1 MADNFDFAA
10 LAKSWQ
16 QQPTATELPPNSA
29 DLSQAKQR
37 QAEQKWLMYGEWFG
51 AAVMFIAAF
60 WLAFNIPD
68 WLGYLSALF
77 LISGALSSAYVAWTV
92 HKPILE
98 YDNWSSGGLV
108 QFRARACTLTLRY
121 YLYTQLSCAALVV
134 FAGLLWLMQWW
145 QIAQVTPTL
154 LVFYSLIVAPLCLAA
169 IYHLQQ
175 KKKQKAAELQQLSSL
190 AEDFQP
196 DTEL

>member
-1 MADNFDFAA
+1 MADDFDFTA

-29 DLSQAKQR
+29 DLTQAKQR

>member
-16 QQPTATELPPNSA
+16 QQPTATEAPPTAA

-37 QAEQKWLMYGEWFG
+37 QTEQKWLMYGEWLG
-51 AAVMFIAAF
+51 AVVMFIAAF
-60 WLAFNIPD
+60 WLAFEIPD

-77 LISGALSSAYVAWTV
+77 LITGALSSAYVAWTV

-98 YDNWSSGGLV
+98 YDNWSSGGLA

-134 FAGLLWLMQWW
+134 FAGLLWLIQWW
-145 QIAQVTPTL
+145 NIAQVSATL
-154 LVFYSLIVAPLCLAA
+154 LAFYSLIVAPLCLAA

-175 KKKQKAAELQQLSSL
+175 KKKQKATELQQLSSL

>member
-1 MADNFDFAA
+1 MADDFDFTA

-29 DLSQAKQR
+29 DLTQAKQR

-145 QIAQVTPTL
+145 NIAQVSATL
-154 LVFYSLIVAPLCLAA
+154 LVFTAS
-169 IYHLQQ
+169 
-175 KKKQKAAELQQLSSL
+175 
-190 AEDFQP
+190 
-196 DTEL
+196 

>member
-1 MADNFDFAA
+1 MADDFDFTA

-29 DLSQAKQR
+29 DLTQAKQR
-37 QAEQKWLMYGEWFG
+37 QAEQKWLMYGEWLG

-134 FAGLLWLMQWW
+134 FAGLLWLIQWW
-145 QIAQVTPTL
+145 NIAQVSATL

-175 KKKQKAAELQQLSSL
+175 KKKQKESELKQLSSL

-196 DTEL
+196 DAEL

>member
-16 QQPTATELPPNSA
+16 QQPTATEAPPTAA

-37 QAEQKWLMYGEWFG
+37 QTEQKWLMYGEWLG
-51 AAVMFIAAF
+51 AVVMFIAAF
-60 WLAFNIPD
+60 WLAFEIPD
-68 WLGYLSALF
+68 WLGYVSALF
-77 LISGALSSAYVAWTV
+77 LITGALSSAYVAWTV

-98 YDNWSSGGLV
+98 YDNWSSSGLV

-121 YLYTQLSCAALVV
+121 YLYTQLSCVALVV

-175 KKKQKAAELQQLSSL
+175 KKKQKATELQQLSSL

-196 DTEL
+196 DAEL

>member
-29 DLSQAKQR
+29 DLTQAKQR

-68 WLGYLSALF
+68 WLGYVSALF

>member
-1 MADNFDFAA
+1 MADDFDFAA

-29 DLSQAKQR
+29 DLTQAKQR

-60 WLAFNIPD
+60 WLAFHIPD

-98 YDNWSSGGLV
+98 YDNWSSSGLV

-134 FAGLLWLMQWW
+134 FAGLLWLIQWW
-145 QIAQVTPTL
+145 NIAQVSATL

-169 IYHLQQ
+169 IYRLQQ

-190 AEDFQP
+190 AEDFQQ

>member
-1 MADNFDFAA
+1 MVDNFDFAA
-10 LAKSWQ
+10 LTKSWQ
-16 QQPTATELPPNSA
+16 QQPTATEAPPTAA

-37 QAEQKWLMYGEWFG
+37 QTEQKYLMYGEWFG
-51 AAVMFIAAF
+51 AVVMLVAAF
-60 WLAFNIPD
+60 WLAFEIPD

-98 YDNWSSGGLV
+98 YDNWSSRGLV
-108 QFRARACTLTLRY
+108 QFRIRACTLTLRY
-121 YLYTQLSCAALVV
+121 YLYTQLSCAALVL

-154 LVFYSLIVAPLCLAA
+154 LVFYCLIVAPLCLVA
-169 IYHLQQ
+169 IYRLQQ
-175 KKKQKAAELQQLSSL
+175 KKKQKESELKQLSSL

>member
-16 QQPTATELPPNSA
+16 QQPTATEAPPTAA
-29 DLSQAKQR
+29 DLTQAKQR
-37 QAEQKWLMYGEWFG
+37 QTEQKYLMYGEWFG
-51 AAVMFIAAF
+51 AVVMLVAAF
-60 WLAFNIPD
+60 WLAFEIPD
-68 WLGYLSALF
+68 WLGYVSALF
-77 LISGALSSAYVAWTV
+77 LITGALSSAYVAWTV

-98 YDNWSSGGLV
+98 YDNWSSSGLL
-108 QFRARACTLTLRY
+108 QFRTRACTLTLRY
-121 YLYTQLSCAALVV
+121 YLYTQLSCAALVL

-190 AEDFQP
+190 AEDFQK
-196 DTEL
+196 DAEL

>member
-16 QQPTATELPPNSA
+16 QQPTATEAPPTAA

-37 QAEQKWLMYGEWFG
+37 QTEQKWLMYGEWLG
-51 AAVMFIAAF
+51 AVVMFIAAF

-68 WLGYLSALF
+68 WLGYVSALF
-77 LISGALSSAYVAWTV
+77 LITGALSSAYVAWTV

>member
-16 QQPTATELPPNSA
+16 QQPTATEAPPTAA

-37 QAEQKWLMYGEWFG
+37 QTEQKWLMYGEWLG
-51 AAVMFIAAF
+51 AAVMLVAAF
-60 WLAFNIPD
+60 WLAFHIPD
-68 WLGYLSALF
+68 WLGYVSAVF
-77 LISGALSSAYVAWTV
+77 LIAGALSSAYVAWTV

-98 YDNWSSGGLV
+98 YDNWSSSGLL
-108 QFRARACTLTLRY
+108 QFRTRACTLTLRY
-121 YLYTQLSCAALVV
+121 YLYTQLSCVALVV

-145 QIAQVTPTL
+145 HIAQITPTL
-154 LVFYSLIVAPLCLAA
+154 LIFYSLIVAPLCLLG
-169 IYHLQQ
+169 IYRLQQ
-175 KKKQKAAELQQLSSL
+175 KKKQKAAELHQLTTL

-196 DTEL
+196 E

>member
-1 MADNFDFAA
+1 MADDFDFTA

-16 QQPTATELPPNSA
+16 QQPTATEAPPTAA

-37 QAEQKWLMYGEWFG
+37 QTEQKWLMYGEWLG
-51 AAVMFIAAF
+51 AVVMFIAAF
-60 WLAFNIPD
+60 WLAFEIPD
-68 WLGYLSALF
+68 WLGYVSALF
-77 LISGALSSAYVAWTV
+77 LITGALSSAYVAWTV

-98 YDNWSSGGLV
+98 YDNWSSSGLV

-121 YLYTQLSCAALVV
+121 YLYTQLSCVALVV

-196 DTEL
+196 DAEL

>member
-1 MADNFDFAA
+1 MADDFDFTA

-16 QQPTATELPPNSA
+16 QQPTATEAPPTAA

-37 QAEQKWLMYGEWFG
+37 QTEQKWLMYGEWF
-51 AAVMFIAAF
+51 
-60 WLAFNIPD
+60 WLAFEIPD
-68 WLGYLSALF
+68 WLGYVSALF
-77 LISGALSSAYVAWTV
+77 LITGALSSAYVAWTV

-98 YDNWSSGGLV
+98 YDNWSSSGLV

-121 YLYTQLSCAALVV
+121 YLYTQLSCVALVV

-196 DTEL
+196 DAEL

>member
-16 QQPTATELPPNSA
+16 QQPTATEAPPTAA
-29 DLSQAKQR
+29 DLSQAKRR
-37 QAEQKWLMYGEWFG
+37 QTEQKWLMYGEWLG
-51 AAVMFIAAF
+51 AAVMLVAAF

-68 WLGYLSALF
+68 WLGYVSAVF
-77 LISGALSSAYVAWTV
+77 LIAGALSSAYVAWTV

-98 YDNWSSGGLV
+98 YDNWSSSGLL
-108 QFRARACTLTLRY
+108 QFRTRACTLTLRY
-121 YLYTQLSCAALVV
+121 YLYTQLSCVALVL

-145 QIAQVTPTL
+145 HIAQVTPIL
-154 LVFYSLIVAPLCLAA
+154 LIFYSLIVAPLCLLG
-169 IYHLQQ
+169 IYRLQQ
-175 KKKQKAAELQQLSSL
+175 KKKQKAAELHQLTTL

>member
-1 MADNFDFAA
+1 MADDFDFTA

-29 DLSQAKQR
+29 DLTQAKQR

-145 QIAQVTPTL
+145 NIAQVSATL

-175 KKKQKAAELQQLSSL
+175 KKKQKATELQQLSSL

>member
-1 MADNFDFAA
+1 MADDFDFTA

-29 DLSQAKQR
+29 DLTQAKQR

-134 FAGLLWLMQWW
+134 FAGLLWLIQWW
-145 QIAQVTPTL
+145 NIAQVSATL

-175 KKKQKAAELQQLSSL
+175 KKKQKESELKQLSSL

-196 DTEL
+196 DAEL

>member
-29 DLSQAKQR
+29 DLTQAKQR

-68 WLGYLSALF
+68 WLSYLSALF

-175 KKKQKAAELQQLSSL
+175 KKKQKESELKQLSSL

-196 DTEL
+196 DAEL

>member
-16 QQPTATELPPNSA
+16 QQPTATEAPPTAA

-37 QAEQKWLMYGEWFG
+37 QTEQKWLMYGEWLG
-51 AAVMFIAAF
+51 AAVMLVAAF

-68 WLGYLSALF
+68 WLGYVSAVF
-77 LISGALSSAYVAWTV
+77 LIAGALSSAYVAWTV

-98 YDNWSSGGLV
+98 YDNWSSSGLL
-108 QFRARACTLTLRY
+108 QFRTRACTLTLRY
-121 YLYTQLSCAALVV
+121 YLYTQLSCVALVL

-145 QIAQVTPTL
+145 HIAQVTPIL
-154 LVFYSLIVAPLCLAA
+154 LIFYSLIVAPLCLLG
-169 IYHLQQ
+169 IYRLQQ
-175 KKKQKAAELQQLSSL
+175 KKKQKAAELHQLTTL